1 VVKLRFK
8 LKETTFG
15 RIQFHF

>member
-1 VVKLRFK
+1 

-15 RIQFHF
+15 RTLKRVNCS